1 MNIVEIKNLH
11 QSFGS
16 TEVLHGVSLNI
27 AQGQIYGLI
36 GPNGA
41 GKTTLMRTLVSIL
54 PAEKGTIWIDGM
66 DVSEQS
72 LQTRQLLAYLPDNP
86 DLYEHLTVREF
97 LDFTADIFGV
107 SKMQREAEIQQ
118 LCTDFEIND
127 KLGAQINTLSHGTRQ
142 KAALCAALLHKPKLL
157 VLDEPFVG
165 LDPKAAWM
173 LKQKMH
179 ELCADGGAI
188 FLSSHVLD
196 VVENL
201 CDSISFLNHGSII
214 MQGSTKELL
223 QGGKNL
229 EEIFLGGAQ

>member
-118 LCTDFEIND
+118 LCTDFEIHD
-127 KLGAQINTLSHGTRQ
+127 KLG
-142 KAALCAALLHKPKLL
+142 AALCAALLHKPKLL

-179 ELCADGGAI
+179 ELCADGGAV

-229 EEIFLGGAQ
+229 EEIFLGSAQ

>member
-11 QSFGS
+11 QSYGS
-16 TEVLHGVSLNI
+16 QEVLHGVNLQI
-27 AQGQIYGLI
+27 KPGEIYGLI

-54 PAEKGTIWIDGM
+54 PTRKETIWIDGI
-66 DVSEQS
+66 DVAVHSID
-72 LQTRQLLAYLPDNP
+72 TRRILAYLPDNP

-107 SKMQREAEIQQ
+107 SKQQREAEIRQQ
-118 LCTDFEIND
+118 CTDFEITD
-127 KLGAQINTLSHGTRQ
+127 KLGAQIGTLSHGTKQ
-142 KAALCAALLHKPKLL
+142 KAAICAALLHKPKLL

-165 LDPKAAWM
+165 LDPKAAWI
-173 LKQKMH
+173 LKKKMH
-179 ELCADGGAI
+179 ELCQQGGAV

-201 CDSISFLNHGSII
+201 CDSISFLNHGTII
-214 MQGSTKELL
+214 MQGTTKELL

-229 EEIFLGGAQ
+229 EDVFLGKAG